1 MLILDEPTNH
11 LDIDGIIFLEDFC
24 KQWKKSIV
32 SISHDV
38 RFINNTCSTIAEIS
52 GKQIHHYA
60 GNYDYYI
67 EEKQERYDKQLKDY
81 SNQQREIDTQEAYI
95 NRFRANSAKA
105 SSVQS
110 RIKALDKLDLLE
122 KPENETL
129 GKYITVQ
136 SNMRL
141 PEVIMTLKNIEVG
154 YSYPLVTLPELIQ
167 VHKQDKI

>member
-1 MLILDEPTNH
+1 MQIAKFLLQEVDVLILDEPTNH
-11 LDIDGIIFLEDFC
+11 LDIDGIVFLENFC
-24 KQWKKSIV
+24 KQWKKAIV

-38 RFINNTCSTIAEIS
+38 RFINNTCERIAEIS
-52 GKQIHHYA
+52 GKQIHNYA

-67 EEKQERYDKQLKDY
+67 EEKQERYDKQMRDY
-81 SNQQREIDTQEAYI
+81 TNQQKEIESQEAYI

-110 RIKALDKLDLLE
+110 RIKALNKLDILE

-129 GKYITVQ
+129 GKYITVV

-141 PEVIMTLKNIEVG
+141 PEIIMKLKNIEV
-154 YSYPLVTLPELIQ
+154 
-167 VHKQDKI
+167 